1 MLGIAVGA
9 PVGKF
14 VMCNS
19 KNDSTFFIT
28 SMNVFVAFDVE
39 CMVKET
45 YGHALIPFCFW
56 VLSP

>member
-9 PVGKF
+9 PMGKL
-14 VMCNS
+14 VMSNS

-28 SMNVFVAFDVE
+28 SMDVFVAFDIE

-45 YGHALIPFCFW
+45 CGHALIPFCF
-56 VLSP
+56 